1 MTVAG
6 VTISGN
12 EDEEL
17 GEYFDD
23 HEDVGELLDLLVDG
37 AEADEATKAKQKENR
52 PTRRVR
58 SARDFGLACCFRKE
72 ASYNTLGSGPQRGRN
87 QSTIRRK
94 GV

>member
-1 MTVAG
+1 MKVAG

-17 GEYFDD
+17 GEHFDD

-37 AEADEATKAKQKENR
+37 ADADEATEAKQKENR

-58 SARDFGLACCFRKE
+58 SARDFGLACYFRKE
-72 ASYNTLGSGPQRGRN
+72 ASYNTLGSGPQRGWN